1 MFRDLQLS
9 FLKASTPDGEIPTD
23 HAILAILY
31 KMADKFGIKH
41 IISGMNFRN
50 EGMLPPSWARGYLDW
65 KYIKSVHK
73 IFGSQSLNSYPHLSI
88 PKFLYYNL
96 IKGIRSVSFINYIDF
111 NKTEAIK
118 LIENELSWR
127 NYGGK
132 HYESIFTRFYQ
143 GYILPHKFGVDKRL
157 LHYSTLVISGQMT
170 REEAAKG
177 LEGIPYNSQQDLDQD
192 IKYFLKK
199 MMWTDDDLKSYIGRE
214 GVSHNTYPTE
224 EPIFRF
230 IKNLLSD
237 SLKKKIKKWLM
248 K

>member
-1 MFRDLQLS
+1 MQAFFDADVIDVELLYDNAMLAVCYQQAKK
-9 FLKASTPDGEIPTD
+9 FNVKY
-23 HAILAILY
+23 ILAGSNQ
-31 KMADKFGIKH
+31 AT
-41 IISGMNFRN
+41 
-50 EGMLPPSWARGYLDW
+50 EGMKMPSGWNWFKRDVSN
-65 KYIKSVHK
+65 IKALAK
-73 IFGSQSLNSYPHLSI
+73 IFGNVKVKTFPTHSTWDFFVDEFIKKIRWISFLDYMPYNKFEVLNIL
-88 PKFLYYNL
+88 
-96 IKGIRSVSFINYIDF
+96 
-111 NKTEAIK
+111 E
-118 LIENELSWR
+118 R
-127 NYGGK
+127 NYGYKRYPFK